1 MKNKVIGI
9 LKNNSQK
16 SVIGFAVEEDD
27 FDMVAQ
33 KLVKLF
39 AIPVVINQVCPKCKS
54 DNTHSILNNEYS
66 CFCCG
71 HKFIGQTCL

>member
-1 MKNKVIGI
+1 MKNKVIDI

-39 AIPVVINQVCPKCKS
+39 SRHNVVG
-54 DNTHSILNNEYS
+54 HYS
-66 CFCCG
+66 QEEIEAAYHRGLEDGYACVPSN
-71 HKFIGQTCL
+71 L

>member
-1 MKNKVIGI
+1 MKNKVIDI

-39 AIPVVINQVCPKCKS
+39 SIHNVVGR
-54 DNTHSILNNEYS
+54 YS
-66 CFCCG
+66 QEEIEAAYHRGLEDGYACVPSN
-71 HKFIGQTCL
+71 L

>member
-1 MKNKVIGI
+1 MKNKVIDI

-39 AIPVVINQVCPKCKS
+39 AIPGVAGQSEQLKPKPQICYKSNELCKYDCS
-54 DNTHSILNNEYS
+54 GLCKES
-66 CFCCG
+66 C
-71 HKFIGQTCL
+71 